1 MTALL
6 EDKVYALVL
15 DKPNQTT
22 DQIAMTLRVRRASV
36 ERILKFSGMFEHSVG
51 ANRARVWRVA
61 SRATG
66 RPRTAAKPSQAQ
78 RMADLLADGQWHS
91 DAELW
96 DIGVGRPNSRAAEL
110 RSRGYT
116 VEHRREAS
124 EVLPSRAH
132 QYRITSRPLG
142 EVAAVCDPLPSRAAA
157 SPSGRGW
164 ADGTPP
170 PGRGKHAAAA
180 QQDGQ
185 LTLVGGAFT
194 RSAAA

>member
-22 DQIAMTLRVRRASV
+22 DQIAMTLRARRASV

-110 RSRGYT
+110 RSRGFM

-132 QYRITSRPLG
+132 QYRITSRPVEAATGSFDSLPSPG
-142 EVAAVCDPLPSRAAA
+142 PVAAS
-157 SPSGRGW
+157 SGRGR
-164 ADGTPP
+164 ADGEPP
-170 PGRGKHAAAA
+170 VAAAA
-180 QQDGQ
+180 PEPSGQ